1 MRTNYAHSS
10 LLTSQD
16 YPNTTSRPNQPANA
30 PISSLLSTLLPFS
43 RKTHKSTRQTSPPPT
58 NPYAL
63 DASEQ
68 SDSYHTAFAPLDLK
82 SHSNR
87 VSASKH
93 DLREQHFLTFTS
105 PPPFHP
111 DLYNVSVVYQSN
123 PETQSLI
130 TVSIPE
136 DRNDSDLKI
145 PETLRHWMNCRLSN
159 PLLKLDVSSLCWGIN
174 RYWEAMVWRG
184 QIWSQIETQHPKLVA
199 GRVVTNNATNDKG
212 TDRGST
218 AHGDGI
224 DLTRS
229 ELWRL
234 IGHLERSSMLFNARG
249 GGTKLHLSCALTMN
263 EWTSE
268 PELMPE
274 ISIQVSSMVR
284 DSKKKIEEEARKVFH
299 GLLRENRPPSEN
311 GSQGRGIGILDVYA
325 IVRATEGVLGVLFA
339 EAALN
344 GDA

>member
-1 MRTNYAHSS
+1 
-10 LLTSQD
+10 
-16 YPNTTSRPNQPANA
+16 
-30 PISSLLSTLLPFS
+30 
-43 RKTHKSTRQTSPPPT
+43 
-58 NPYAL
+58 
-63 DASEQ
+63 
-68 SDSYHTAFAPLDLK
+68 
-82 SHSNR
+82 
-87 VSASKH
+87 
-93 DLREQHFLTFTS
+93 
-105 PPPFHP
+105 
-111 DLYNVSVVYQSN
+111 
-123 PETQSLI
+123 
-130 TVSIPE
+130 
-136 DRNDSDLKI
+136 
-145 PETLRHWMNCRLSN
+145 
-159 PLLKLDVSSLCWGIN
+159 
-174 RYWEAMVWRG
+174 MVWRG